1 MLYIDEKI
9 ANMSAEALEAALCA
23 LPAWRRAQA
32 LRYKHARGQA
42 ECAFS
47 YLLLCR
53 ALRERGIEVQPTF
66 DYGENGKPSLRE
78 LPDVHFNLSH
88 CKAAVACAVSD
99 RPVGVD
105 IEMLGRFSE
114 RLARYTMNEKELE
127 EIESSPD
134 ADRTFTRLWTMK
146 EATMKLTGE
155 GIGTNVRDVL
165 AAHSYNI
172 IYRSRVDVE
181 HGYVVTEAEYAN

>member
-1 MLYIDEKI
+1 MLYIDENI
-9 ANMSAEALEAALCA
+9 ANLSAEALNAALSA
-23 LPAWRRAQA
+23 LPEWRRAQA
-32 LRYKHARGQA
+32 LRHKHERGQA
-42 ECAFS
+42 ENALS

-53 ALRERGIEVQPTF
+53 ALHERGIEVQPTF
-66 DYGENGKPSLRE
+66 DYGENGKPTLRE
-78 LPDVHFNLSH
+78 FPNIHFNLSH

-105 IEMLGRFSE
+105 IEVLGRYSD

-127 EIESSPD
+127 EIGSSSD
-134 ADRTFTRLWTMK
+134 QEVTFTRLWTMK

-165 AAHSYNI
+165 AVHSYNI
-172 IYRSRVDVE
+172 IYRSHVDKE
-181 HGYVVTEAEYAN
+181 RGYVVTEAEFSS